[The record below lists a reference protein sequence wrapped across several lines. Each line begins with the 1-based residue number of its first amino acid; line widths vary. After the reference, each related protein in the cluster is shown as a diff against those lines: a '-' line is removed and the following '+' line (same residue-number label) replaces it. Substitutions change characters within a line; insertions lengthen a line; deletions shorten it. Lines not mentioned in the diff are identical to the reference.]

1 MLWYYILASIVCRRI
16 IIRSRFH
23 DIKEWKSII
32 TKVIGLLMLGWGLVE
47 QNRTCLNDEIRE
59 TKLYGLISAVIVDYV
74 LLMTEAI

>member
-1 MLWYYILASIVCRRI
+1 
-16 IIRSRFH
+16 
-23 DIKEWKSII
+23 
-32 TKVIGLLMLGWGLVE
+32 MLGWGLVE